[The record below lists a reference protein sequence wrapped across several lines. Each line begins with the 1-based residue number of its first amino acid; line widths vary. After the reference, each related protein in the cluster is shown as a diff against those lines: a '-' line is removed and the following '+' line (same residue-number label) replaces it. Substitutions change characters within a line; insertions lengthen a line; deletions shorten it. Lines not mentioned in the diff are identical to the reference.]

1 MNLAKRQRD
10 REFQLRDFEV
20 KTSAL
25 EPFMERMRFSV
36 GQKSKKDETKLELA
50 KTFFDKEFA
59 KTNKQHADI
68 LLSSDMLKG
77 MEELGKI
84 FHQQKCE
91 DKK

>member
-1 MNLAKRQRD
+1 
-10 REFQLRDFEV
+10 
-20 KTSAL
+20 
-25 EPFMERMRFSV
+25 MERMRFSV

-59 KTNKQHADI
+59 KANKQHADI

-77 MEELGKI
+77 MEEFGKI